1 MEKKIN
7 VKEIIVHPSWKRAK
21 KGNVGFNVQKHNI
34 LIFRT
39 RHSTPR
45 TY

>member
-7 VKEIIVHPSWKRAK
+7 VKEIIVHPSWNRAK
-21 KGNVGFNVQKHNI
+21 KGNVGFNVQKHHFI
-34 LIFRT
+34 IFRKQ
-39 RHSTPR
+39 HSTPR